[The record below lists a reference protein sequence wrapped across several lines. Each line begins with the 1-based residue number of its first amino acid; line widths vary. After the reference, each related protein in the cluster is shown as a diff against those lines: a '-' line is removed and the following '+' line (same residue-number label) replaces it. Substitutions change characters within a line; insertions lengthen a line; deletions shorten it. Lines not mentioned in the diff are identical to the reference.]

1 MGTEH
6 AWLKTRLG
14 WIHLQGHEAGLT
26 RLSFAPGKPPAGFT
40 RPGPLTREAIDRLE
54 RYFAGELQA
63 IDDVAVALKGTPFQ
77 LSVWRELR
85 KIPAGDFV
93 SYAELAERVGKPRA
107 VRAVGQAN
115 AKNPIAIVVPCHR
128 VVASDGALGGYSA
141 GGDRKAWLLAHERV
155 QKLRPKPRARRS
167 HKSEPAQVSAL
178 PLFDALAP
186 QSQTR
191 T

>member
-26 RLSFAPGKPPAGFT
+26 RLSFSSAKPPSGFA
-40 RPGPLTREAIDRLE
+40 RPGPLTRDAVARLE
-54 RYFAGELQA
+54 RYFAGELRA
-63 IDDVAVALKGTPFQ
+63 IDDVAVALKGTAFQ

-115 AKNPIAIVVPCHR
+115 AKNPVALVVPCHR
-128 VVASDGALGGYSA
+128 VVSSDGALGGYSA

-155 QKLRPKPRARRS
+155 QKLRPAPRARRTPKTEAAPLS
-167 HKSEPAQVSAL
+167 TL